1 MQNFLIIKISRWFFN
16 FSGSILAIPWVHK
29 QCILQFCG
37 RKDSPLDLVD
47 TCVSKSTMYMDHML
61 LHIEYIFIYN
71 TLVQLLIYH
80 KSLSIIYI
88 SIILYLNFFKWYK
101 KINFFKSAEYIQW
114 ILKYW
119 NNFFFFLK
127 LWTKWILCMVAF
139 FCPHLLDN
147 YYDLSDLYVD

>member
-1 MQNFLIIKISRWFFN
+1 MRIFHGLASELAFQVMLTYQQLWVSRNQWTHCAEFSHYQDDFFY

-101 KINFFKSAEYIQW
+101 KINF
-114 ILKYW
+114 
-119 NNFFFFLK
+119 
-127 LWTKWILCMVAF
+127 
-139 FCPHLLDN
+139 
-147 YYDLSDLYVD
+147 